1 MRRVFKP
8 HTRRGLCHNAS
19 LFTRGVALL
28 TAAALLNLAGR
39 AHAAAAPPAPHV
51 TSGQVVM
58 AEGLTL
64 DGSPAAAGQT
74 VFSGTTAGAA
84 ERSSPL
90 LVLDNLARLELAGE
104 TSLRLDFS
112 AASVGG
118 SLAAGAARVYAP
130 RGVAASLATADAA
143 VSSVADEG
151 PALFIVEVSEE
162 GTTLS
167 VQTGRV
173 EMRAGGRA
181 LVASAGQRLRA
192 AHGSAPEPA
201 PPQGNSLSGKKKTGL
216 FIGIAAALTA
226 VILVVTGR
234 EDKIEEPEFGGCP
247 IILSPTDGPPQPCF

>member
-19 LFTRGVALL
+19 LFT
-28 TAAALLNLAGR
+28 
-39 AHAAAAPPAPHV
+39 
-51 TSGQVVM
+51 
-58 AEGLTL
+58 L

-74 VFSGTTAGAA
+74 VFSGANAGASG
-84 ERSSPL
+84 RSRPL
-90 LVLDNLARLELAGE
+90 LILDNLARLELAGE

-143 VSSVADEG
+143 VSSHADEG
-151 PALFIVEVSEE
+151 PALFLVEVSKE

-181 LVASAGQRLRA
+181 LVAAAGQRLRA

-226 VILVVTGR
+226 VILVITGR
-234 EDKIEEPEFGGCP
+234 EDKIEEPDFGGCV
-247 IILSPTDGPPQPCF
+247 ITLSPTDGPTPPCF